1 MVGNFENVDV
11 DGTEIALG
19 GNLDVAGHQQFCS
32 RGPGKDDDRLVVGTV
47 ITALGTEHL
56 KRQSA
61 HVNMRPGGRGDDWH
75 RSCDQL
81 SCDSVPS
88 GVGVTLATL
97 PHFPD
102 RYPTGQSKEAEDVVV
117 VRVGGNNQ
125 AQVIDAILIHCLPE
139 QARIGPAIHQDGLAV
154 G

>member
-1 MVGNFENVDV
+1 M
-11 DGTEIALG
+11 
-19 GNLDVAGHQQFCS
+19 
-32 RGPGKDDDRLVVGTV
+32 VVGTV
-47 ITALGTEHL
+47 ISALGTEHL

-61 HVNMRPGGRGDDWH
+61 HVNVRTGSRGDDWH
-75 RSCDQL
+75 RRCDQL
-81 SCDSVPS
+81 SCDCVPS

-97 PHFPD
+97 PHFFD
-102 RYPTGQSKEAEDVVV
+102 RYPTGQSDEAADVVV
-117 VRVGGNNQ
+117 VGVGGNNQ